1 MRCKTF
7 VSYTWTLIDD
17 VLPEQMREFFPP
29 FYFFDIN
36 NVWRQLKARNKWMDR
51 LVPLHEEVAG
61 SRQSK
66 SDLLDDW
73 ENCIF
78 AGQLGAQ
85 LVDALGKR
93 RTLGAPH
100 SRRHCA
106 TFFFNSQPDMS
117 PRSEQLTV
125 TTTAEEP
132 RRGLRLQGPVPKAR
146 ARSHGPRPRADRS
159 ATRKFVLSK
168 TRG

>member
-1 MRCKTF
+1 MRCKSF

-29 FYFFDIN
+29 LYFFDIN

-66 SDLLDDW
+66 SDLLDGC

-78 AGQLGAQ
+78 AGELGAQ

-100 SRRHCA
+100 SRLHCA
-106 TFFFNSQPDMS
+106 TLFLI
-117 PRSEQLTV
+117 LTQ
-125 TTTAEEP
+125 T
-132 RRGLRLQGPVPKAR
+132 
-146 ARSHGPRPRADRS
+146 
-159 ATRKFVLSK
+159 
-168 TRG
+168 